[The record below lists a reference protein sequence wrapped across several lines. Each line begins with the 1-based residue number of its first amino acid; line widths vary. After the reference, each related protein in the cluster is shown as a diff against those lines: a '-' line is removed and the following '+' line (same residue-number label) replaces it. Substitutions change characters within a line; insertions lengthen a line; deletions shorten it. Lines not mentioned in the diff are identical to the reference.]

1 MMTKEEIAGIVLYCK
16 QQNVSFKSRLEE
28 LGIPQ
33 WQFYEAKRRYVENNS
48 DELLGIGKE
57 GAFIACPDLQRKNF
71 KVKEDPSLMSDGSM
85 SMELQTTSGLIMR
98 IQGNLSSTQI
108 QAIILSAKGNV

>member
-1 MMTKEEIAGIVLYCK
+1 MTKEEIAAIVLYCK

-33 WQFYEAKRRYVENNS
+33 WRFYGAKRKYVQNNS
-48 DELLGIGKE
+48 NELLEIGKE

-71 KVKEDPSLMSDGSM
+71 KVKEDSSLMSDGSM
-85 SMELQTTSGLIMR
+85 SVELQTTSGLIMR
-98 IQGNLSSTQI
+98 IQGNLTPNQI
-108 QAIILSAKGNV
+108 QAIILSAKANV